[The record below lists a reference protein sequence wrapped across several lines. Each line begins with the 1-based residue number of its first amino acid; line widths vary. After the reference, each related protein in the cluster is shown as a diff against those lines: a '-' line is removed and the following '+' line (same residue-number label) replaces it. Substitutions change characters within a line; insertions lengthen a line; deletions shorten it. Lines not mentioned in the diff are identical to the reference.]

1 MEERYNVAHD
11 IITSASTDWYVQIG
25 VGMVKKGLLGGAQ
38 TLMKKA
44 IVGKRGSKVFPWDF
58 YKSTAKLK
66 LKQLLVQLEPEIVEN
81 ALYEYEQTPNVIRRE
96 MEKFEDVTE

>member
-1 MEERYNVAHD
+1 MQLLEARLLYSRLMEERFGVAHD
-11 IITSASTDWYVQIG
+11 LITAAATDWYVQIG

-44 IVGKRGSKVFPWDF
+44 ILGKRGSKVFPWDF

-66 LKQLLVQLEPEIVEN
+66 LKQLMVQL
-81 ALYEYEQTPNVIRRE
+81 
-96 MEKFEDVTE
+96 